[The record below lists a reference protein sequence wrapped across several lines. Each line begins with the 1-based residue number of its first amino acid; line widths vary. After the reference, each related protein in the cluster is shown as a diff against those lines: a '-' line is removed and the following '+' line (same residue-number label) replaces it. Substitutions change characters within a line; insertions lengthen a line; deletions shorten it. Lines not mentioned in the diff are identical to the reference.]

1 MLSLNYGNITIA
13 MLCYAVLSAFWFVQL
28 KDNTMYSLTE
38 SVMFSLLFSA
48 SNHIYI
54 IIYLTVFIP

>member
-1 MLSLNYGNITIA
+1 
-13 MLCYAVLSAFWFVQL
+13 
-28 KDNTMYSLTE
+28 MYSLTE

-54 IIYLTVFIP
+54 IIYLSVFIL